1 MRFFDG
7 QCSRMLRYALFFLS
21 MTSGFVSAS
30 YSQTIRVDSDLAHV
44 ARRDPSPYYRGSA
57 KSILLC
63 WAAMPSS
70 NYITDPNSGLS
81 ASTIAR
87 YQLLLPHPQFTGFE
101 GEFSPIA
108 SSIYHSVQIRA
119 EKKFANGLQFL
130 VSYSFSKS
138 IDDASATDDSISWL
152 GGGTRGGDT
161 IGVQDPNNLRPERA
175 ASVFDIPHDLQFSYV
190 YALPTGRGKRVGGK
204 MHPVARCDYRRLAD
218 ERELG
223 DRKWSAHCSS

>member
-1 MRFFDG
+1 MVSFRLLTVKPFAWIPT
-7 QCSRMLRYALFFLS
+7 SRMLRGEIQALTIEDQPNPFFCA
-21 MTSGFVSAS
+21 G
-30 YSQTIRVDSDLAHV
+30 
-44 ARRDPSPYYRGSA
+44 PP
-57 KSILLC
+57 C
-63 WAAMPSS
+63 PSS

-190 YALPTGRGKRVGGK
+190 YALPTGRGKRFGGK